1 MNKKNLLQQLLE
13 YPKIS
18 IEEYNECIKIKN
30 ILDENDGDQYKMIN
44 DKINLYIKKEEIIN
58 LIKTSPIIEPA
69 SPVITTPI
77 IEPRSPVITSPL
89 RRNFV

>member
-18 IEEYNECIKIKN
+18 TEEYNECIKIKN
-30 ILDENDGDQYKMIN
+30 NLDENDSDQYNMIN
-44 DKINLYIKKEEIIN
+44 NKINLYIKKEEIIN
-58 LIKTSPIIEPA
+58 LIKTSPIIEPDSSIINSPILQPA
-69 SPVITTPI
+69 SPI
-77 IEPRSPVITSPL
+77 ITSPL